1 MAITSAQ
8 MNTALGS
15 DGNPNLPKVVQQ
27 LGPYTGSVQY
37 WVIDGG
43 TTYRDRMRKIS
54 TTAADNAA
62 TQAAAVVVQL
72 LAGSAP

>member
-15 DGNPNLPKVVQQ
+15 DGKVNAPRVVQT
-27 LGPYTGSVQY
+27 LPPYGASLQY

-54 TTAADNAA
+54 TTASDNA
-62 TQAAAVVVQL
+62 TNQAVTVVAAL